1 MCSFSH
7 DNDVAKGAK
16 ITFFSWMIIKFR
28 NSSIKIVGERER
40 ERELAC
46 IVCVEC
52 YE

>member
-28 NSSIKIVGERER
+28 NSSIKIVGEFSYQNES
-40 ERELAC
+40 E
-46 IVCVEC
+46 
-52 YE
+52 